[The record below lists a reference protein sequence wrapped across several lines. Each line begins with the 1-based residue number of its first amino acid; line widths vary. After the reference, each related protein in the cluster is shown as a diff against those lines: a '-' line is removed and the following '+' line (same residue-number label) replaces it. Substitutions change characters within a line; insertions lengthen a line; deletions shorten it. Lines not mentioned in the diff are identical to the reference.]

1 MMANVYTA
9 LATPNIAFVKYW
21 GKRDGKL
28 NLPNNSSISMTLSE
42 EKLNTTTSVAFS
54 AKLTEDVMFING
66 ERQDIASPA
75 AAEKSKF
82 IQDILSL
89 MKERAGMR
97 EHALVVSQNSF
108 PTGSGIASSASG
120 AAALS
125 FLLANALKLDMQQ
138 KEISVIAR
146 RISGSACRSMY
157 GGLVKWQRGE
167 LDDGSDSYA
176 FQIADKDHWPELMDI
191 VAIVDP
197 GKKKVSSSEGHALTM
212 KTSEL
217 YEARPRTAERH
228 ASAIEDAIK
237 RRDFNEMAY
246 NIMKDSNNMHATMLD
261 TWPPIM
267 YLTDVSREIIYSVHE
282 LNTAA
287 GENIAAYTFDA
298 GSNAHIITTEKHE
311 KGVMDMLKGMEAVR
325 NIISARQ
332 GDGPRMLGD
341 GDALITPEFL
351 RLKGLEI

>member
-1 MMANVYTA
+1 
-9 LATPNIAFVKYW
+9 
-21 GKRDGKL
+21 
-28 NLPNNSSISMTLSE
+28 
-42 EKLNTTTSVAFS
+42 
-54 AKLTEDVMFING
+54 
-66 ERQDIASPA
+66 
-75 AAEKSKF
+75 
-82 IQDILSL
+82 
-89 MKERAGMR
+89 
-97 EHALVVSQNSF
+97 
-108 PTGSGIASSASG
+108 
-120 AAALS
+120 
-125 FLLANALKLDMQQ
+125 
-138 KEISVIAR
+138 
-146 RISGSACRSMY
+146 
-157 GGLVKWQRGE
+157 
-167 LDDGSDSYA
+167 
-176 FQIADKDHWPELMDI
+176 
-191 VAIVDP
+191 
-197 GKKKVSSSEGHALTM
+197 
-212 KTSEL
+212 
-217 YEARPRTAERH
+217 
-228 ASAIEDAIK
+228 
-237 RRDFNEMAY
+237 MAY